1 VLLHFRR
8 ALAGFLICSLPT
20 SVWAQIATPPSP
32 AAVVPQGSPI
42 QREQP
47 RAFPS
52 TAPGLQ
58 PVSPPP
64 ATEFAPGEA
73 VAIGSVV
80 VTGATVYPPG
90 AIASLT
96 QGLTGPAVPLSRVE
110 QARQNLLARYR
121 ADGYLLTTVSSTV
134 TETGELRFTVVEGYI
149 ADVKLQGDIGP
160 AGTQVLRFLNRLLEE
175 RPIRISTLERY
186 LLLATDVPGV
196 TVSSVLQ
203 PSRDDPAAV
212 TLIAQVARKAYD
224 GLLAADNRAF
234 RQTGPQQLLAVG
246 ALNSFTEFGERTELS
261 ILHAFNNTQTFG
273 QAATEFFI
281 GGSGLRMRLYAG
293 EGGANPSDPGLRT
306 LGYDGRTRVFGVQ
319 ASYPIIRSRQQTLLA
334 VAAFDAIESD
344 IRTDTGP
351 VNEAGKATAVRAS
364 FDSLRVARA
373 GMDYALQDLLLGGDR
388 VGINNVTFRL
398 SKGLDGLGATRSGD
412 PEAGRQG
419 SRTDFFKFNAE
430 ISRTQTL
437 FHPWETATVN
447 LFGLVAGQISN
458 SVLPP
463 AEKFFL
469 GGIRYNRGFYAG
481 EVTGDNALTASV
493 ELQLNMTVPL
503 DWMGQT
509 TGMSTQF
516 YLFRDWG
523 QTWENQKQDLNRQLR
538 SFGAGVRAQPTAWLA
553 TELEFVSRGTRR
565 PQGGTGQVL
574 PLSGNAIY
582 WRAITRF

>member
-1 VLLHFRR
+1 M
-8 ALAGFLICSLPT
+8 LIANVGLGPDRNA
-20 SVWAQIATPPSP
+20 SVPGCGRSP
-32 AAVVPQGSPI
+32 RPPI

-212 TLIAQVARKAYD
+212 TLIAQVARKA
-224 GLLAADNRAF
+224 
-234 RQTGPQQLLAVG
+234 
-246 ALNSFTEFGERTELS
+246 
-261 ILHAFNNTQTFG
+261 
-273 QAATEFFI
+273 
-281 GGSGLRMRLYAG
+281 
-293 EGGANPSDPGLRT
+293 
-306 LGYDGRTRVFGVQ
+306 
-319 ASYPIIRSRQQTLLA
+319 
-334 VAAFDAIESD
+334 
-344 IRTDTGP
+344 
-351 VNEAGKATAVRAS
+351 
-364 FDSLRVARA
+364 
-373 GMDYALQDLLLGGDR
+373 
-388 VGINNVTFRL
+388 
-398 SKGLDGLGATRSGD
+398 
-412 PEAGRQG
+412 
-419 SRTDFFKFNAE
+419 
-430 ISRTQTL
+430 
-437 FHPWETATVN
+437 
-447 LFGLVAGQISN
+447 
-458 SVLPP
+458 
-463 AEKFFL
+463 
-469 GGIRYNRGFYAG
+469 
-481 EVTGDNALTASV
+481 
-493 ELQLNMTVPL
+493 
-503 DWMGQT
+503 
-509 TGMSTQF
+509 
-516 YLFRDWG
+516 
-523 QTWENQKQDLNRQLR
+523 
-538 SFGAGVRAQPTAWLA
+538 
-553 TELEFVSRGTRR
+553 
-565 PQGGTGQVL
+565 
-574 PLSGNAIY
+574 
-582 WRAITRF
+582 